1 MKIDVIGIGPG
12 SLDYLLPAANMAIHE
27 CDIIIGGKRNL
38 QIFKHL
44 SKEFYEFGSDLEG
57 LYQYINS
64 NYEARK
70 VGVIVSG
77 DPGFYSLLNFLV
89 RRFGKEKLNVIPGIS
104 SFQYLYAKLGK
115 PWQQH
120 LIASMHGREFDMV
133 KSLYDYKGI
142 FLLTDEKSSP
152 STIAK
157 ILIESGLEGCNMIVG
172 ENLSYEEE
180 RILAG
185 KPEIFIDK
193 RFDSLSVVVI
203 EKDEVGI

>member
-1 MKIDVIGIGPG
+1 MKINVIGIGPG
-12 SLDYLLPAANMAIHE
+12 SLDYLLPAANTAINE

-44 SKEFYEFGSDLEG
+44 SKEFYEFGSDLEN
-57 LYQYINS
+57 LYTYINS

-77 DPGFYSLLNFLV
+77 DPGFYSLLSFLSK
-89 RRFGKEKLNVIPGIS
+89 RFGKEKLSVIPGIS

-120 LIASMHGREFDMV
+120 LIASMHRREFDII
-133 KSLYDYKGI
+133 KILHDYKGI
-142 FLLTDEKSSP
+142 FLLTDEKNSP
-152 STIAK
+152 AVIART
-157 ILIESGLEGCNMIVG
+157 LIGCGFGGCSMVVG
-172 ENLSYEEE
+172 ENLSYAEE
-180 RILAG
+180 RILVG

-203 EKDEVGI
+203 EKDGMEI